1 MDPLLSSLLAANSW
15 FMCKSRSCQALHFLS
30 RDFLCYSQVEDDFE
44 RMVEQHLREVDKKI
58 SRGHN
63 RLKLSREQT
72 DVAQSSMLFGGPN
85 DEKIKMLSE
94 RINDLVDQA
103 ETLGCEGMKEIV

>member
-1 MDPLLSSLLAANSW
+1 
-15 FMCKSRSCQALHFLS
+15 
-30 RDFLCYSQVEDDFE
+30 
-44 RMVEQHLREVDKKI
+44 MVEQHLREVDKKI

>member
-1 MDPLLSSLLAANSW
+1 M
-15 FMCKSRSCQALHFLS
+15 
-30 RDFLCYSQVEDDFE
+30 EDDFE

-63 RLKLSREQT
+63 RLKLSREQSE
-72 DVAQSSMLFGGPN
+72 DAAQSNMLFGGPN
-85 DEKIKMLSE
+85 DEKIKMLTE

-103 ETLGCEGMKEIV
+103 ETLGCEGRD